1 MLASSADR
9 NSTEQEY
16 STLFFQEV
24 QTPQKLVARRESH
37 MKDTYLL
44 FLVVLEAATG
54 APGWKPQTGLSEE
67 MKGLKVCPNFWLMRV
82 SRFCVKVCS
91 VE

>member
-1 MLASSADR
+1 MLASSADRNR

-24 QTPQKLVARRESH
+24 QTPQKLVACRESH

-44 FLVVLEAATG
+44 FLVILEAATG

-67 MKGLKVCPNFWLMRV
+67 MKGQSV
-82 SRFCVKVCS
+82 SQFLVNES
-91 VE
+91 